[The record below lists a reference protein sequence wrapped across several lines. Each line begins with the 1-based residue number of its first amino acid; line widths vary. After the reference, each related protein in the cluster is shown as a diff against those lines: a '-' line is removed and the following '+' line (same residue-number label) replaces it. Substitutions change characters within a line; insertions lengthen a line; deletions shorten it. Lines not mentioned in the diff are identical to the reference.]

1 MRITEHL
8 HVETRGDDDMRDL
21 TPDLQALVERHHLH
35 HGQVLVFV
43 TGSTGAVTTI
53 EFEPG
58 LRRDLP
64 AALERL
70 APRGLRYHH
79 EDTWHDGNGHSH
91 VRASLLGPSLVVPV
105 AEGRLLLGR
114 WQQVV
119 LIDCDNRPRRRA
131 VVVQLWGQTRDASR
145 GGDD

>member
-1 MRITEHL
+1 
-8 HVETRGDDDMRDL
+8 
-21 TPDLQALVERHHLH
+21 
-35 HGQVLVFV
+35 
-43 TGSTGAVTTI
+43 
-53 EFEPG
+53 
-58 LRRDLP
+58 
-64 AALERL
+64 
-70 APRGLRYHH
+70 
-79 EDTWHDGNGHSH
+79 
-91 VRASLLGPSLVVPV
+91 V